1 MNPEAEL
8 VTLCGL
14 DELPEGAARGFDP
27 LQRGRD
33 ALFIVKRGATLKAY
47 RNRCPH
53 QGASLPWKKNAYLN
67 ADGSRIVCGAHGA
80 LFDIDTGQCLQGPAL
95 GQALEPMD
103 VHLTTDGSV
112 TLRLEDVD

>member
-1 MNPEAEL
+1 MTPEAEL
-8 VTLCGL
+8 VTLCHL
-14 DELPEGAARGFDP
+14 DDLLENEARGFDP

-33 ALFIVKRGATLKAY
+33 ALFIVKRRATLKAY

-53 QGASLPWKKNAYLN
+53 QGASLPWRKNAYLN
-67 ADGSRIVCGAHGA
+67 ADGSRVVCSAHGA

-103 VHLTTDGSV
+103 VHETTEGSI
-112 TLRLEDVD
+112 TLRLEDL